1 MIMYSMFSYDAVKDC
16 SICIWLYVLNVWS
29 VLGTVLTFINDKSRY
44 SVEYLFRWGCHKE
57 NYKANNSPTN
67 ALISSR
73 CQNHLL
79 TLRSNDNSK
88 SMTPGVCM
96 RGENHF
102 HLSLSHMPWWDHR
115 SRSLYSQ
122 RYLLFTSHLFDNAG
136 GVWVSSERSKHLNYT
151 PA

>member
-1 MIMYSMFSYDAVKDC
+1 MYSMLGYDAVKDC
-16 SICIWLYVLNVWS
+16 SICIWLYVNVWS
-29 VLGTVLTFINDKSRY
+29 VLGTVLTFTNDNSRY

-79 TLRSNDNSK
+79 TLDQ
-88 SMTPGVCM
+88 MTSQSQWLQECACVVKTT
-96 RGENHF
+96 F
-102 HLSLSHMPWWDHR
+102 IFLSRMPWWDHI

-136 GVWVSSERSKHLNYT
+136 GEWVSSERSEHLNYT
-151 PA
+151 PAT